1 MSEPRSRAHLLRK
14 FFPEFGSG
22 TKADR
27 EAAAKIN
34 VMACEAILSDLIKL
48 YDEGYAESGPG
59 VLTLRLA
66 KDQRESGYYSQEDAK
81 ADRHDAQKEGAQLVV
96 EFMDTVIEAISSLSP
111 KKDVLLMLCDNASIR
126 LFALSRDYPAEA
138 VQQMLEEVD

>member
-22 TKADR
+22 TEADR
-27 EAAAKIN
+27 EAATRIN

-48 YDEGYAESGPG
+48 YDDGYTEFGPG

-66 KDQRESGYYSQEDAK
+66 KGQRESGYYSHEDAK
-81 ADRHDAQKEGAQLVV
+81 ADRHDAQTEGARSVV
-96 EFMDTVIEAISSLSP
+96 EFMDTVIEAVDGLNP
-111 KKDVLLMLCDNASIR
+111 KKDVLLMLCDNTSIR
-126 LFALSRDYPAEA
+126 LFALNRDYPADA